1 MHEKNIDNKI
11 YKGALDMG
19 RFTIQYAVRSV
30 NGEVKE
36 IGKVGIIST
45 NSDNNSGD
53 TAVPVKTKTSERRK
67 TAA

>member
-1 MHEKNIDNKI
+1 
-11 YKGALDMG
+11 MG

-30 NGEVKE
+30 NREVKE
-36 IGKVGIIST
+36 IGKVDIIST

-53 TAVPVKTKTSERRK
+53 TAVPIKTKTSERRK